1 VYPGINIGAYEKAV
15 PHTEEQLGPIFEY
28 EIRRY
33 SVYVIMLTP
42 CGEQHPRLPKYRLP
56 HRIEGKKSL
65 GRPIEAFAK
74 VRQIIGSNR
83 WERPL
88 KLVIAGEESPVP
100 LHRAPKRYCSTGGF
114 DPRLVNNVHTL
125 TKLLELCATLE
136 LSSFIAT
143 TNDLPPSLSR
153 LREYHSQSHASS
165 NVTFLLNFTTAQRT
179 ALLHS
184 KNTLALVYTPTNEHF
199 GIGPVEGM
207 VCGVPVVA
215 CESGGPM
222 ESIIPFPAEP
232 ESIDINALDPRP
244 SAFLAAPTSGAF
256 SNALLRILRLPPKQR
271 EALSQAAR
279 MRAKQNFGMDTMCSG
294 LEKVLQ
300 EAVAMGKMKGLLEE
314 QGLSQIIF
322 EGIGGEIIFL
332 AVLA

>member
-1 VYPGINIGAYEKAV
+1 
-15 PHTEEQLGPIFEY
+15 L
-28 EIRRY
+28 
-33 SVYVIMLTP
+33 L
-42 CGEQHPRLPKYRLP
+42 
-56 HRIEGKKSL
+56 
-65 GRPIEAFAK
+65 
-74 VRQIIGSNR
+74 
-83 WERPL
+83 
-88 KLVIAGEESPVP
+88 
-100 LHRAPKRYCSTGGF
+100 TGGF

-125 TKLLELCATLE
+125 TKLLELCATLG
-136 LSSFIAT
+136 LISFIAT
-143 TNDLPPSLSR
+143 TDDLPPSLSH
-153 LREYHSQSHASS
+153 LWEHQAHSQSHASS

-179 ALLHS
+179 ALLQS

-244 SAFLAAPTSGAF
+244 TGFLAAPTSEAF
-256 SNALLRILRLPPKQR
+256 SNALLRILRLPPEQR

-279 MRAKQNFGMDTMCSG
+279 MRAKQNFGMDVMSSG

-314 QGLSQIIF
+314 RGLPQNIF
-322 EGIGGEIIFL
+322 EGIGGELIFL
-332 AVLA
+332 AVLACLLIYLGYV